1 MSISITGRHHGL
13 IAAALTPLAQD
24 GSFNDK
30 AVVPMVDR
38 LISEGVRG
46 LYVCG
51 STGEGVSLT
60 TAERKSVAEAFV
72 SAAAGR
78 IPVFVQ
84 VGHNS
89 LRDAADLAQHAASI
103 GADNISA
110 TCPNYFKVGSI
121 EVLVDCML
129 EIANAAPDRP
139 FYYYHIPSL
148 TGNQLSMPK
157 FLHLASERIPN
168 LAGIKY
174 TTPELHVFEQCQR
187 VLGSRFEIFWGTDE
201 MLLPALAGGAKAAI
215 GSTYN
220 IAATLYNRIID
231 AFAAG
236 EIDAAREMQALVI
249 DMIAVLLDY
258 PFHAA
263 MKHVMRLRGM
273 ELGPCRLPQVAL
285 TEEQADALEAR
296 LRKIG
301 YFDWSQT

>member
-1 MSISITGRHHGL
+1 MTSRHQGL
-13 IAAALTPLAQD
+13 IAAALTPMSPD
-24 GSFNDK
+24 GSINE
-30 AVVPMVDR
+30 AVVAPMVDQ

-60 TAERKSVAEAFV
+60 TAERKLVAEAFV

-110 TCPNYFKVGSI
+110 TCPSYFKVGSI
-121 EVLVDCML
+121 EVLVDCMW
-129 EIANAAPDRP
+129 EIANAAPNTP

-157 FLHLASERIPN
+157 FLQLASERISN

-174 TTPELHVFEQCQR
+174 TTPELHIFQQCQR
-187 VLGSRFEIFWGTDE
+187 VQDSQFEIFWGTDE
-201 MLLPALAGGAKAAI
+201 MLLPALASGAKAAI

-220 IAATLYNRIID
+220 IAAPMYNRIID
-231 AFAAG
+231 AFEAG
-236 EIDAAREMQALVI
+236 EIETARNLQAVI
-249 DMIAVLLDY
+249 VDMIAVILDY

-263 MKHVMRLRGM
+263 MKNVMRLRGL
-273 ELGPCRLPQVAL
+273 ELGSCRLPQVAL
-285 TEEQADALEAR
+285 TAEQCNALESR
-296 LRKIG
+296 LRAIG
-301 YFDWSQT
+301 YFEWSQA